1 MKLAIHPMLEKL
13 EETDEKY
20 KLFQQAMNLFIK
32 DKNNPDGLRKMRAA
46 ATKGSLDA
54 VAYWVVVDNGCSE
67 VGGLSKVKDTQKRKA
82 IISDL
87 RKLQHFGGQHS
98 YQLGIMLEEE
108 AKSSPDLKLESVRCI
123 ADGASSEHPETIDK
137 CCALAV
143 EAVNQFKNA
152 IKKRGEMKNYDYG
165 EFISNNPLL
174 TIREVNAL
182 EGVFSGALG
191 NPANKGISSKLKY
204 CQGLLLYSG
213 GQNAAEITEKR
224 KTDGRDL
231 IIEAAEADYVEAY
244 TLAGKIL
251 YVERDRRVQGCR
263 FLILAKDDPEAKAF
277 RDEILKKGDEISL
290 REAAEELNESSSGSS
305 TPVATSAPS
314 STNLSSSPSG
324 NSPHPPPSVI
334 KKNKNDETKKGEK

>member
-123 ADGASSEHPETIDK
+123 ADGASSEHPE
-137 CCALAV
+137 
-143 EAVNQFKNA
+143 
-152 IKKRGEMKNYDYG
+152 
-165 EFISNNPLL
+165 
-174 TIREVNAL
+174 
-182 EGVFSGALG
+182 
-191 NPANKGISSKLKY
+191 
-204 CQGLLLYSG
+204 
-213 GQNAAEITEKR
+213 
-224 KTDGRDL
+224 
-231 IIEAAEADYVEAY
+231 
-244 TLAGKIL
+244 
-251 YVERDRRVQGCR
+251 
-263 FLILAKDDPEAKAF
+263 
-277 RDEILKKGDEISL
+277 
-290 REAAEELNESSSGSS
+290 
-305 TPVATSAPS
+305 
-314 STNLSSSPSG
+314 
-324 NSPHPPPSVI
+324 
-334 KKNKNDETKKGEK
+334 